1 MRHGREEKAA
11 AAPGREYLA
20 GGGGGRAELQG
31 LAPGGR
37 GGLLLRRPTPSHTD
51 GTGEKPV
58 RERPVDAG
66 RKRQQEVLWGEEGAK
81 EDEGARGWTRGVL
94 LAVAVARAASPLR
107 RAGCGRQGG
116 RDQRGVRGMQ
126 RHRRGLDVM
135 GLCGVSAE
143 AACAR
148 DPGPGGRCWRGHLGP
163 DDFARWEVGSPGA
176 EQSLKERSVLNEQ
189 RNNNV

>member
-1 MRHGREEKAA
+1 MAGRKRLQLLPGESTLQEVAEDGRSCRVLLPPAVADSCCVAPRHDTPTALARGRC
-11 AAPGREYLA
+11 
-20 GGGGGRAELQG
+20 
-31 LAPGGR
+31 
-37 GGLLLRRPTPSHTD
+37 
-51 GTGEKPV
+51 
-58 RERPVDAG
+58 ERPVDAG

-148 DPGPGGRCWRGHLGP
+148 DPGPGGRCWQGHLGP
-163 DDFARWEVGSPGA
+163 DDFARWEVGSPAA
-176 EQSLKERSVLNEQ
+176 EQALKERSVLNEQ

>member
-1 MRHGREEKAA
+1 MAGRKRLQLLPGESALKEAAEDGRTCRVSLPAAVADSCCVAPRHDTPTA
-11 AAPGREYLA
+11 LA
-20 GGGGGRAELQG
+20 RS
-31 LAPGGR
+31 R
-37 GGLLLRRPTPSHTD
+37 C
-51 GTGEKPV
+51 
-58 RERPVDAG
+58 ERPVDAG

-135 GLCGVSAE
+135 GLCGAPPRQLAPATLGR
-143 AACAR
+143 AAGVGKATLA
-148 DPGPGGRCWRGHLGP
+148 PTTSPGGR
-163 DDFARWEVGSPGA
+163 SGA
-176 EQSLKERSVLNEQ
+176 LLPSRP
-189 RNNNV
+189 